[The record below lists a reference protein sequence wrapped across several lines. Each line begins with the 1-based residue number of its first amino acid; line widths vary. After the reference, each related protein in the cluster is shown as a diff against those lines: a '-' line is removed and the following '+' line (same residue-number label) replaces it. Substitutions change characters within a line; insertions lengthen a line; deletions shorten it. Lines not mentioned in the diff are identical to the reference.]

1 MASEESSCRIMED
14 SPGRAA
20 GASDGSA
27 FVSSSVDLSA
37 LFELADL
44 RKIVDPWTGLALI
57 TGTSLAAP

>member
-1 MASEESSCRIMED
+1 MACEESSCRIMED

-27 FVSSSVDLSA
+27 FGSGSVDIPA

-44 RKIVDPWTGLALI
+44 RRIGDP
-57 TGTSLAAP
+57 